1 MKLRSIRDGEF
12 NGKRVLVRVDF
23 NVPIM
28 DGQIVDDTRIRA
40 ALPSIVHLIKGG
52 AKVILCSH
60 LGRPNGQ
67 VVDGLRLDPIAPVL
81 RDVLNFA
88 LVRSGMSPVKVAKL
102 DSCIGSEVEAEVAR
116 IDEGMVGLL
125 ENLRFEAGETAN
137 DPVFAKQLSELA
149 DVYVSDAF
157 GTVHRA
163 HASTEGVAH
172 LLPAYAGF
180 LVEREVEELGK
191 VLHNP
196 RRPLTVVLGGAKIS
210 GKLEILHNLLP
221 IADNL
226 LIGGAMANTF
236 LKAQGMETGASLVED
251 SLLDEANSLLLKAG
265 EHDTHLMLPTDYVV
279 TTNIQE
285 AERVGTVP
293 TESLQ
298 QDDIAAD
305 IGEET
310 RATYANVIKDSG
322 TVFWN
327 GPMGVFEKD
336 EFAGGTMA
344 IATALSELQFQ
355 AHTVVGGGES
365 VAAIKRAGVADRI
378 SHVSTGGGASLE
390 FVAGRELP
398 GLKVLLNNS

>member
-1 MKLRSIRDGEF
+1 MKLRSVREADF
-12 NGKRVLVRVDF
+12 SGKRVLVRVDF
-23 NVPIM
+23 NVPIK
-28 DGQIVDDTRIRA
+28 DCQIVDDTRIRA

-52 AKVILCSH
+52 AKIILCSH
-60 LGRPNGQ
+60 LGRPKGQ
-67 VVDGLRLDPIAPVL
+67 VVDGLRLDPIVPGL

-102 DSCIGSEVEAEVAR
+102 EACIGPEVEAEVAH
-116 IDEGMVGLL
+116 IDAGIICLL
-125 ENLRFEAGETAN
+125 ENLRFEAGETKN
-137 DPVFAKQLSELA
+137 DPEFAKQLSALA
-149 DVYVSDAF
+149 DIYVSDAF

-191 VLHNP
+191 VLNNP

-236 LKAQGMETGASLVED
+236 LKAQGMEAGASLVENG
-251 SLLDEANSLLLKAG
+251 LLDEANSLLLKAG
-265 EHDTHLMLPTDYVV
+265 EHGTNLMLPSDYVV

-285 AERVGTVP
+285 ASRVGTVP
-293 TESLQ
+293 AESLQ
-298 QDDIAAD
+298 PDDIAAD
-305 IGEET
+305 IGEKT
-310 RATYANVIKDSG
+310 RVAYADVIRSSG

-336 EFAGGTMA
+336 EFAGGSMA
-344 IATALSELQFQ
+344 IALAMSELQFQ

-365 VAAIKRAGVADRI
+365 VTLVNRAGLADRI

-390 FVAGRELP
+390 FIAGRELP
-398 GLKVLLNNS
+398 GLKVLEEK

>member
-40 ALPSIVHLIKGG
+40 ALPTIVHLLKVG

-60 LGRPNGQ
+60 LGRPKGL
-67 VVDGLRLDPIAPVL
+67 VMDELRLDPIVPVL
-81 RDVLNFA
+81 RDVLNFS
-88 LVRSGMSPVKVAKL
+88 LVRAGMSPVKVLKL
-102 DSCIGSEVEAEVAR
+102 DSCIGPEVEAEVAC
-116 IDEGMVGLL
+116 IDDGLIGLL
-125 ENLRFEAGETAN
+125 ENLRFEVGETAN
-137 DPVFAKQLSELA
+137 DPAFAKQLSELA

-191 VLHNP
+191 VLHTP

-226 LIGGAMANTF
+226 LLGGAMANTF

-251 SLLDEANSLLLKAG
+251 DLLDEANSLLLKAQ
-265 EHDTHLMLPTDYVV
+265 EHNTNLVLPSDYVV
-279 TTNIQE
+279 TTNIKE
-285 AERVGTVP
+285 ATRVGTVP
-293 TESLQ
+293 AENLQ

-305 IGEET
+305 IGEAT
-310 RATYANVIKDSG
+310 RATYAGVIKDSG

-336 EFAGGTMA
+336 EFAGGSIA
-344 IATALSELQFQ
+344 IAKALSELQFQ

-365 VAAIKRAGVADRI
+365 VTAVYRAGVADRI

-390 FVAGRELP
+390 FIAGRELP
-398 GLKVLLNNS
+398 GLKVLEDNQ